1 DGSQHGHY
9 RSPTPRRAKR
19 GDTPMFVV
27 LVRHAE
33 PVAGGTDPGL
43 SPTGQH
49 RAATLAK
56 MLAKTGITAIFTSN
70 LRRTKETAKP
80 LAVLLSIAPAVI
92 ADDPVAAAAQIKAA
106 GKRVL
111 VVGHTN
117 TVPAIIEALGGPANV
132 VIQANEFDH
141 LFVLQ
146 VPAHGAAS
154 LLTMHYG
161 V

>member
-1 DGSQHGHY
+1 
-9 RSPTPRRAKR
+9 
-19 GDTPMFVV
+19 MFAV

-43 SPTGQH
+43 STTGQH
-49 RAATLAK
+49 RATTLAK
-56 MLAKTGITAIFTSN
+56 ILANTGITAIFTSN

-80 LAVLLSIAPAVI
+80 LAILLSIAPVVI
-92 ADDPVAAAAQIKAA
+92 ADDPLAAAAQIKAA

-132 VIQANEFDH
+132 VIQANEFDR

-154 LLTMHYG
+154 LLTMRYG